1 MRLMNEF
8 YALDTLTKQVKLSN
22 NHITQQGQSGDGS
35 NDLVLA
41 PKLNF
46 YGFRNFH
53 EPCKD

>member
-1 MRLMNEF
+1 MNEF